1 MKKRTLLVVVVLLLA
16 SAGFVFAGGASE
28 KGAKNT
34 KGPWTIGYDVYFVG
48 NSWSV
53 QLAEE
58 FKAAAELHKSQ
69 IKNLVMTEAGGSA
82 DKEISNVE
90 DMIAQKVDAIII
102 TPLSPSALAPV
113 CEKAM
118 KAGIVVI
125 LNAAKISTNQYTS
138 LVTVDDS
145 EFGKVGAE
153 WLAKKL
159 NGTGKIIA
167 LNGIPGISVSEER
180 FQGAKEVFAKYPGIE
195 IVGAAAADW
204 DYAKAKTAMS
214 DLLQANPTIDGVWSQ
229 GGAMTLG
236 AIEAFQAANRPL
248 VPMTG
253 EDNNGFL
260 KVWAKLKPQGFESV
274 AVSKPTWLAAMS
286 LDVALD
292 ALSGKTVQKDNVLPP
307 PIITNDNLDK
317 FVKPD
322 LPDSFWTQT
331 RLNDQQILKIF
342 SK

>member
-1 MKKRTLLVVVVLLLA
+1 MKKRTFLVVAALLLA
-16 SAGFVFAGGASE
+16 SACFVFAGGSSE
-28 KGAKNT
+28 KVAKNT

-58 FKAAAELHKSQ
+58 FKAAAERHKDQ
-69 IKNLVMTEAGGSA
+69 IKSVVITEAGGSA
-82 DKEISNVE
+82 DKQISNIE
-90 DMIAQKVDAIII
+90 DMIAQKVDAIIV

-113 CEKAM
+113 CAEAM

-125 LNAAKISTNQYTS
+125 LNAAKISSDQYTS
-138 LVTVDDS
+138 LVTVDDT
-145 EFGKVGAE
+145 EFGKAGAE

-159 NGTGKIIA
+159 GGKGKIVV

-195 IVGAAAADW
+195 IVGTAAADW
-204 DYAKAKTAMS
+204 DYAKAKTAMAN
-214 DLLQANPTIDGVWSQ
+214 LLQANPVIDGVWSQ

-260 KVWAKLKPQGFESV
+260 KVWAKLKQQGFESI
-274 AVSKPTWLAAMS
+274 AVSKPTWLAAKS

-292 ALSGKTVQKDNVLPP
+292 ALAGKQVQKDIILPP
-307 PIITNDNLDK
+307 PVITNDNLDQY
-317 FVKPD
+317 VKPD

-331 RLNDQQILKIF
+331 RLTDAQIQKLF

>member
-1 MKKRTLLVVVVLLLA
+1 MKKRTLLVAAVVILA
-16 SAGFVFAGGASE
+16 CAGLAFAGGGQE
-28 KGAKNT
+28 KAARNT
-34 KGPWTIGYDVYFVG
+34 TGPWTIGYDVYFLG

-58 FKAAAELHKSQ
+58 FKAAAELHKDK
-69 IKNLVMTEAGGSA
+69 IKSLVMTESGGSA

-102 TPLSPSALAPV
+102 TPLNPSALAPV

-125 LNAAKISTNQYTS
+125 LNAAKISTDQYTS
-138 LVTVDDS
+138 LVTVNDTD
-145 EFGKVGAE
+145 FGKVGAE

-159 NGTGKIIA
+159 NGKGKIIA

-204 DYAKAKTAMS
+204 DYAKAKTAVAN
-214 DLLQANPTIDGVWSQ
+214 LLQANPVIDGVWSQ

-260 KVWAKLKPQGFESV
+260 KVWAKLKPTGFESI
-274 AVSKPTWLAAMS
+274 AVSKPTWLAAKS
-286 LDVALD
+286 LEVALD
-292 ALSGKTVQKDNVLPP
+292 ALSGKQVQKDIILPP
-307 PIITNDNLDK
+307 PVITNDNLDQY
-317 FVKPD
+317 VKPD

-331 RLNDQQILKIF
+331 RLSDQQIEKIF